1 MKYFR
6 MSYEEIVFKRSYINI
21 ILLNRSIPSY
31 KFKDDN
37 DNDDDDRGVTS
48 KTKPTRIK
56 AHYKHENELLDS
68 LM

>member
-6 MSYEEIVFKRSYINI
+6 MSYEEVVFKRSYINI

-31 KFKDDN
+31 KFDN
-37 DNDDDDRGVTS
+37 DSEENSGTERAVVTS
-48 KTKPTRIK
+48 KH
-56 AHYKHENELLDS
+56 HYNHENGLFES